1 MKAVLLGFILFT
13 QGVITQ
19 APADSG
25 TVTGVVKT
33 SSGAPAA
40 GVRVSAMARQSNPP
54 SKPSDATAEVS
65 TSSLTQTDE
74 QGRYRLENI
83 PSGSYVI
90 AAGRVALPTYYP
102 ATLDMTKGTTVSVA
116 ASAVVANINITMDD
130 ASIRPSDSA
139 TDVSDVAGLTL
150 PVQVRME
157 GDAKQP
163 VFADGR
169 SVVVR
174 FNRTKDG
181 SISESPLN
189 ASILNLPVPKSLPG
203 YEYRVT
209 VENLPGGYVV
219 KSMVQD
225 GVNLLN
231 NTLKITAKNFVQA
244 EIPVYGAA
252 LPGAMLDKVR
262 IAYGAG
268 GPMIPMEI
276 TLAGANPGP
285 AAGIRVRGKIPSG
298 GNWELALEGSSP
310 VLFADGSFECR
321 GVSPGRHVILLQD
334 KLVTPLRVLA
344 ASIVVGD
351 KDLNDVMVDDI
362 VVMPKE
368 IQFPGRTP
376 SSGTVIPLASI
387 RGRVSDNSTKNPVL
401 GGSVTLSGASKATF
415 PIDSEGLFQIP
426 GLLPGTYDLTVEGS
440 RHAAV
445 RQVVLVGDEDVT
457 LNVAV
462 Q

>member
-13 QGVITQ
+13 QGIPQ

-25 TVTGVVKT
+25 TVTGIVKT

-40 GVRVSAMARQSNPP
+40 GVRVSAMAR
-54 SKPSDATAEVS
+54 ATADGS

-90 AAGRVALPTYYP
+90 AAGRVALPTFYP
-102 ATLDMTKGTTVSVA
+102 ATLDMSKGTAVSVA
-116 ASAVVANINITMDD
+116 GSAVVENINITMDD

-163 VFADGR
+163 IFADGR
-169 SVVVR
+169 SVMVR
-174 FNRTKDG
+174 FTRMKDG
-181 SISESPLN
+181 AVSESPLN
-189 ASILNLPVPKSLPG
+189 ASILNLPVPNSLPG

-209 VENLPGGYVV
+209 IENLPSGYVV

-231 NTLKITAKNFVQA
+231 NSLKVTAKNFVQA

-276 TLAGANPGP
+276 TLAGAASNSN
-285 AAGIRVRGKIPSG
+285 AGVRVRGKIRAG
-298 GNWELALEGSSP
+298 GNWEIALEGSAAI
-310 VLFADGSFECR
+310 LFADGSFECR
-321 GVSPGRHVILLQD
+321 GVTPGRHVILLQD
-334 KLVTPLRVLA
+334 KLASPVRVLA
-344 ASIVVGD
+344 ASVVAGD
-351 KDLNDVMVDDI
+351 KDLNDVMVDDV

-368 IQFPGRTP
+368 LQFPTRTP
-376 SSGTVIPLASI
+376 PGGTVIPLASI
-387 RGRVSDNSTKNPVL
+387 RGRVSDSASKNPVL
-401 GGSVTLSGASKATF
+401 GGAVTLSGANKATF
-415 PIDSEGLFQIP
+415 PIDSEGLFLIP
-426 GLLPGTYDLTVEGS
+426 GLLPGSYDLTVEGS

-457 LNVAV
+457 LNISAP
-462 Q
+462 

>member
-1 MKAVLLGFILFT
+1 MKAVLLGFILFA
-13 QGVITQ
+13 QGITTT
-19 APADSG
+19 PPDSG
-25 TVTGVVKT
+25 TITGIVRT

-40 GVRVSAMARQSNPP
+40 GIRVSAMPRA
-54 SKPSDATAEVS
+54 SKPPLNPLDATAEVS
-65 TSSLTQTDE
+65 SSSLTQTDE

-83 PSGSYVI
+83 PPGSYVV
-90 AAGRVALPTYYP
+90 AAGRMALPTYYP
-102 ATLDMTKGTTVSVA
+102 GTMDMLKGATVSVA
-116 ASAVVANINITMDD
+116 VSAVVANINITMDD

-169 SVVVR
+169 SVMVR
-174 FNRTKDG
+174 FTRTKDG
-181 SISESPLN
+181 ATSESPLN
-189 ASILNLPVPKSLPG
+189 ASILNLPVPNSLPG

-209 VENLPGGYVV
+209 IENFPRGYVV

-231 NTLKITAKNFVQA
+231 STLKITAKNFVQA

-276 TLAGANPGP
+276 TLAGTNPGSP
-285 AAGIRVRGKIPSG
+285 AGNRVRGKIPSG
-298 GNWELALEGSSP
+298 GNWELVLEGSSP
-310 VLFADGSFECR
+310 ILFADGSFECR
-321 GVSPGRHVILLQD
+321 GVTSGRHVVLLQD
-334 KLVTPLRVLA
+334 KLVTPVRVLG

-351 KDLNDVMVDDI
+351 KDLNDVVVEDI
-362 VVMPKE
+362 VITPKE
-368 IQFPGRTP
+368 IQFPPRMP
-376 SSGTVIPLASI
+376 AAGTIIPLASL
-387 RGRVSDNSTKNPVL
+387 RGQVSDATSKDPVL
-401 GGSVTLSGASKATF
+401 GGSVTLSGANKATF
-415 PIDSEGLFQIP
+415 PIDSEGLFHIP

-445 RQVVLVGDEDVT
+445 RQVVLIGDEDVN
-457 LNVAV
+457 LNISAP
-462 Q
+462 

>member
-13 QGVITQ
+13 QGVTQ
-19 APADSG
+19 TPADSG
-25 TVTGVVKT
+25 TVTGIVRT
-33 SSGAPAA
+33 SSGAPAT
-40 GVRVSAMARQSNPP
+40 GVRVSAMPRP
-54 SKPSDATAEVS
+54 SKPSDATADVS

-83 PSGSYVI
+83 PPGSYVI

-102 ATLDMTKGTTVSVA
+102 ATLDMLRGTAISVS
-116 ASAVVANINITMDD
+116 ASAVVTNINITMDD
-130 ASIRPSDSA
+130 ASIRPPDSA

-169 SVVVR
+169 SVMVR
-174 FNRTKDG
+174 FTRTRDG
-181 SISESPLN
+181 LISESPLN
-189 ASILNLPVPKSLPG
+189 ASILNLPVPNSLPG
-203 YEYRVT
+203 YEYRIT
-209 VENLPGGYVV
+209 IENLPNGYAV
-219 KSMVQD
+219 KSIVQD

-231 NTLKITAKNFVQA
+231 NTLKVTAKNFVQA

-276 TLAGANPGP
+276 TLAGSVSNPT
-285 AAGIRVRGKIPSG
+285 ADVRVRGKVPYRG
-298 GNWELALEGSSP
+298 TWELALEGSSAI
-310 VLFADGSFECR
+310 LFADGSFECR
-321 GVSPGRHVILLQD
+321 DVKPGRRVILLQD
-334 KLVTPLRVLA
+334 KSVTPVRALA

-351 KDLNDVMVDDI
+351 KDLNDIMVDEV
-362 VVMPKE
+362 VVMPRE
-368 IQFPGRTP
+368 LQFPGRTP
-376 SSGTVIPLASI
+376 PAGTVVPLASI
-387 RGRVSDNSTKNPVL
+387 RGRVSDAGSKNPVL
-401 GGSVTLSGASKATF
+401 GGTVSLSGANRAAF
-415 PIDSEGLFQIP
+415 PIDSEGLFHIS
-426 GLLPGTYDLTVEGS
+426 GLLPGTYDMTVEAS

-445 RQVVLVGDEDVT
+445 RQVVLVGDEDVN
-457 LNVAV
+457 LSISAP
-462 Q
+462 

>member
-1 MKAVLLGFILFT
+1 MKAVLLGFILFA
-13 QGVITQ
+13 QGIAQ
-19 APADSG
+19 APANSG
-25 TVTGVVKT
+25 TITGTVRT
-33 SSGAPAA
+33 SAGTPAA
-40 GVRVSAMARQSNPP
+40 GVRVSAIARQSSATLNP
-54 SKPSDATAEVS
+54 DAAAEVS
-65 TSSLTQTDE
+65 SSSLAQTDD

-83 PSGSYVI
+83 PPGSYVI
-90 AAGRVALPTYYP
+90 AAGRVTRPTYYP
-102 ATLDMTKGTTVSVA
+102 ATMDLSKGTVVSVA
-116 ASAVVANINITMDD
+116 ASAVVGNINITMDD
-130 ASIRPSDSA
+130 GSIRPTDSA

-169 SVVVR
+169 TILVR
-174 FNRTKDG
+174 FTRTNDG
-181 SISESPLN
+181 AISESPLN
-189 ASILNLPVPKSLPG
+189 ASILNLPVPNSLPG

-209 VENLPGGYVV
+209 IENLPAGYVV

-276 TLAGANPGP
+276 TLAGTNLGT

-298 GNWELALEGSSP
+298 GNWELVLEGSSP
-310 VLFADGSFECR
+310 ILFADGSFECR
-321 GVSPGRHVILLQD
+321 GVTSGRHVVLLQD
-334 KLVTPLRVLA
+334 KLVTPVRVLG

-351 KDLNDVMVDDI
+351 KDLNDVMVEDI
-362 VVMPKE
+362 VVTPKQ
-368 IQFPGRTP
+368 IQFPARMP
-376 SSGTVIPLASI
+376 SPGTIIPLASI
-387 RGRVSDNSTKNPVL
+387 RGRVSDAASKDPVL
-401 GGSVTLSGASKATF
+401 GGSVTLSGANSATF
-415 PIDSEGLFQIP
+415 PIDSEGLFQIS

-445 RQVVLVGDEDVT
+445 HQTILVGDDDVN
-457 LNVAV
+457 LNVSAP
-462 Q
+462 

>member
-13 QGVITQ
+13 QGITQ
-19 APADSG
+19 APTDSG
-25 TVTGVVKT
+25 TVTGIVKT

-40 GVRVSAMARQSNPP
+40 GVRVSAMAR
-54 SKPSDATAEVS
+54 ATADVS

-83 PSGSYVI
+83 PPGSYVI
-90 AAGRVALPTYYP
+90 AAGRVALPTFFP
-102 ATLDMTKGTTVSVA
+102 GTLDMSKGTPVSVA
-116 ASAVVANINITMDD
+116 ASAVVTNINITMDD

-163 VFADGR
+163 IFADGR
-169 SVVVR
+169 SVMVR
-174 FNRTKDG
+174 FTRTKDG
-181 SISESPLN
+181 AISESPLN
-189 ASILNLPVPKSLPG
+189 ASILNLPVPNSLPG

-209 VENLPGGYVV
+209 IENLPGGYAV

-225 GVNLLN
+225 GVNLLS
-231 NTLKITAKNFVQA
+231 NTLKVTAKNFVQA

-276 TLAGANPGP
+276 TLAGAASNP
-285 AAGIRVRGKIPSG
+285 AAGVRVRGKIRAG
-298 GNWELALEGSSP
+298 GNWELALEGSFAI
-310 VLFADGSFECR
+310 LFADGSFECR
-321 GVSPGRHVILLQD
+321 GVAPGRHVILLQD
-334 KLVTPLRVLA
+334 QLDSPLRVLA

-362 VVMPKE
+362 VVMPKAL
-368 IQFPGRTP
+368 QFPARTP
-376 SSGTVIPLASI
+376 PPGTVIPLASI
-387 RGRVSDNSTKNPVL
+387 RGRVSDNATKNPVL
-401 GGSVTLSGASKATF
+401 GGSVTLSGSNNATF
-415 PIDSEGLFQIP
+415 PIDSEGLFHIS
-426 GLLPGTYDLTVEGS
+426 GLLPGSYDLTVEGS

-445 RQVVLVGDEDVT
+445 RQAVLVGDEDVN
-457 LNVAV
+457 LNISA

>member
-13 QGVITQ
+13 QGITQ

-25 TVTGVVKT
+25 TVTGIVRT
-33 SSGAPAA
+33 SSGAPAT
-40 GVRVSAMARQSNPP
+40 GVRVSAMARP
-54 SKPSDATAEVS
+54 SIPADAAAEVS
-65 TSSLTQTDE
+65 TSSLTQTDD

-83 PSGSYVI
+83 PPGSYVI

-102 ATLDMTKGTTVSVA
+102 ATLDMSKGTAVSIA
-116 ASAVVANINITMDD
+116 ASAVVTNINITMDD

-169 SVVVR
+169 SVMIR
-174 FNRTKDG
+174 FTRTKDG
-181 SISESPLN
+181 AISESPLN
-189 ASILNLPVPKSLPG
+189 ASILNLPVPNSLPG

-219 KSMVQD
+219 RSMVQD
-225 GVNLLN
+225 GVNLLS
-231 NTLKITAKNFVQA
+231 NTLKVTAKNFVQA

-276 TLAGANPGP
+276 TLAGAASNPV
-285 AAGIRVRGKIPSG
+285 AGMRVRGNAPNR
-298 GNWELALEGSSP
+298 GNWELALEGSSA

-321 GVSPGRHVILLQD
+321 GVTPGRHVILLQD
-334 KLVTPLRVLA
+334 RLVTPLRVLA
-344 ASIVVGD
+344 ASIVLGD
-351 KDLNDVMVDDI
+351 KDLNDVVVENV
-362 VVMPKE
+362 VVMPRE
-368 IQFPGRTP
+368 LQFPGKTP
-376 SSGTVIPLASI
+376 APGSVIPLASI
-387 RGRVSDNSTKNPVL
+387 RGRVSDASSKNPVL
-401 GGSVTLSGASKATF
+401 GGSVTLSGANKATF
-415 PIDSEGLFQIP
+415 PIDSEGLFLIP
-426 GLLPGTYDLTVEGS
+426 GLLPGAYDLAVEGS

-445 RQVVLVGDEDVT
+445 RQVVLVGDEDVN
-457 LNVAV
+457 LNIAAP
-462 Q
+462 

>member
-1 MKAVLLGFILFT
+1 
-13 QGVITQ
+13 
-19 APADSG
+19 
-25 TVTGVVKT
+25 
-33 SSGAPAA
+33 
-40 GVRVSAMARQSNPP
+40 MAR
-54 SKPSDATAEVS
+54 ATADGS

-83 PSGSYVI
+83 PPGSYVI
-90 AAGRVALPTYYP
+90 AAGRVSLPTSYP
-102 ATLDMTKGTTVSVA
+102 ATLDMSKGTAVSVA
-116 ASAVVANINITMDD
+116 ASAVVPNINITMDD

-169 SVVVR
+169 PVMVR
-174 FNRTKDG
+174 FTRTKDG
-181 SISESPLN
+181 EISESPLN
-189 ASILNLPVPKSLPG
+189 ASILNLPVPNSLPG

-209 VENLPGGYVV
+209 IENLPSGYAV

-225 GVNLLN
+225 GVNLLT
-231 NTLKITAKNFVQA
+231 NTLKVTAKNFVQA

-276 TLAGANPGP
+276 TLTGTTSNPTSG
-285 AAGIRVRGKIPSG
+285 GRVRGKAPNG
-298 GNWELALEGSSP
+298 GNWELSLEGSSAI
-310 VLFADGSFECR
+310 LFADGSFECR
-321 GVSPGRHVILLQD
+321 GVRPGRHVILLQD
-334 KLVTPLRVLA
+334 KLVMPVEVMA

-351 KDLNDVMVDDI
+351 KDLNDVTVEDI

-368 IQFPGRTP
+368 LRFPGTIA
-376 SSGTVIPLASI
+376 SSGTVIPLPSI
-387 RGRVSDNSTKNPVL
+387 RGRVTDASSRNAVL
-401 GGSVTLSGASKATF
+401 GGSVTLSGANSATF

-426 GLLPGTYDLTVEGS
+426 ALLPGTYDLTVEGS

-445 RQVVLVGDEDVT
+445 RQSVLVGDEDVT

-462 Q
+462 P

>member
-13 QGVITQ
+13 QGLTQ
-19 APADSG
+19 APADTG
-25 TVTGVVKT
+25 TVTGIVKT

-40 GVRVSAMARQSNPP
+40 GVRVSAMARTTT
-54 SKPSDATAEVS
+54 DIS

-83 PSGSYVI
+83 PPGSYVI
-90 AAGRVALPTYYP
+90 AAGRVNLPTYFP
-102 ATLDMTKGTTVSVA
+102 ATLDMSKGTAVSVA

-163 VFADGR
+163 IFADGR
-169 SVVVR
+169 SVMVR
-174 FNRTKDG
+174 FTRTKDG
-181 SISESPLN
+181 ATSESPLN
-189 ASILNLPVPKSLPG
+189 ASILNLPVPNSLPG
-203 YEYRVT
+203 YEYRLT
-209 VENLPGGYVV
+209 IENLPGGYIV

-231 NTLKITAKNFVQA
+231 NTLKVTAKNFVQA

-276 TLAGANPGP
+276 TLAGAASNPTSGV
-285 AAGIRVRGKIPSG
+285 RVRGKIRAG
-298 GNWELALEGSSP
+298 GNWEIALEGSSAI
-310 VLFADGSFECR
+310 LFADGSFDCL
-321 GVSPGRHVILLQD
+321 GVRPGRHVILFQD
-334 KLVTPLRVLA
+334 QLVSPLRVLA
-344 ASIVVGD
+344 ASIVIGD
-351 KDLNDVMVDDI
+351 KDLNDVVVDDV

-368 IQFPGRTP
+368 LQFPSRTP
-376 SSGTVIPLASI
+376 PSGTVIPLAAI
-387 RGRVSDNSTKNPVL
+387 RGRVSDAASKNPVL
-401 GGSVTLSGASKATF
+401 GGSVTLSGANRATF
-415 PIDSEGLFQIP
+415 PIDSEGLFHIP
-426 GLLPGTYDLTVEGS
+426 GLLPGSYDLTVEGS

-445 RQVVLVGDEDVT
+445 RQVVVVGDEDVN
-457 LNVAV
+457 LNISAP
-462 Q
+462 

>member
-1 MKAVLLGFILFT
+1 
-13 QGVITQ
+13 
-19 APADSG
+19 
-25 TVTGVVKT
+25 
-33 SSGAPAA
+33 
-40 GVRVSAMARQSNPP
+40 MAR
-54 SKPSDATAEVS
+54 ATADGS

-90 AAGRVALPTYYP
+90 AAGRVALPTFYP
-102 ATLDMTKGTTVSVA
+102 ATLDMSKGTAVSVA
-116 ASAVVANINITMDD
+116 GSAVVENINITMDD

-163 VFADGR
+163 IFADGR
-169 SVVVR
+169 SVMVR
-174 FNRTKDG
+174 FTRMKDG
-181 SISESPLN
+181 AVSESPLN
-189 ASILNLPVPKSLPG
+189 ASILNLPVPNSLPG

-209 VENLPGGYVV
+209 IENLPSGYVV

-231 NTLKITAKNFVQA
+231 NSLKVTAKNFVQA

-276 TLAGANPGP
+276 TLAGAASNSN
-285 AAGIRVRGKIPSG
+285 AGVRVRGKIRAG
-298 GNWELALEGSSP
+298 GNWEIALEGSAAI
-310 VLFADGSFECR
+310 LFADGSFECR
-321 GVSPGRHVILLQD
+321 GVTPGRHVILLQD
-334 KLVTPLRVLA
+334 KLASPVRVLA
-344 ASIVVGD
+344 ASVVAGD
-351 KDLNDVMVDDI
+351 KDLNDVMVDDV

-368 IQFPGRTP
+368 LQFPTRTP
-376 SSGTVIPLASI
+376 PGGTVIPLPAI
-387 RGRVSDNSTKNPVL
+387 RGRVSDSASKNPVL
-401 GGSVTLSGASKATF
+401 GGAVTLSGANKATF
-415 PIDSEGLFQIP
+415 PIDSEGLFLIP
-426 GLLPGTYDLTVEGS
+426 GLLPGSYDLTVEGS

-457 LNVAV
+457 LNISAP
-462 Q
+462 

>member
-13 QGVITQ
+13 QGIPQ

-25 TVTGVVKT
+25 TVTGIVKT

-40 GVRVSAMARQSNPP
+40 GVRVSAMAR
-54 SKPSDATAEVS
+54 ATADGS

-90 AAGRVALPTYYP
+90 AAGRVALPTFYP
-102 ATLDMTKGTTVSVA
+102 ATLDMSKGTAVSVA
-116 ASAVVANINITMDD
+116 GSAVVENINITMDD

-163 VFADGR
+163 IFADGR
-169 SVVVR
+169 SVMVR
-174 FNRTKDG
+174 FTRMKDG
-181 SISESPLN
+181 AVSESPLN
-189 ASILNLPVPKSLPG
+189 ASILNLPVPNSLPG

-209 VENLPGGYVV
+209 IENLPSGYVV

-231 NTLKITAKNFVQA
+231 NSLKVTAKNFVQA

-276 TLAGANPGP
+276 TLAGAASNSN
-285 AAGIRVRGKIPSG
+285 AGVRVRGKIRAG
-298 GNWELALEGSSP
+298 GNWEIALEGSAAI
-310 VLFADGSFECR
+310 LFADGSFECR
-321 GVSPGRHVILLQD
+321 GVTPGRHVILLQD
-334 KLVTPLRVLA
+334 KLASPVRVLA
-344 ASIVVGD
+344 ASVVAGD
-351 KDLNDVMVDDI
+351 KDLNDVMVDDV

-368 IQFPGRTP
+368 LQFPTRTP
-376 SSGTVIPLASI
+376 PAGTVVPLASI
-387 RGRVSDNSTKNPVL
+387 RGRVSDAASKNPVL
-401 GGSVTLSGASKATF
+401 GGAVTLSGANEATF
-415 PIDSEGLFQIP
+415 PIDSEGLFLIP
-426 GLLPGTYDLTVEGS
+426 GLLPGSYDLTVEGS

-457 LNVAV
+457 LNISAP
-462 Q
+462 